1 MQVFKAFFLVL
12 KKHIKPLFIYTGI
25 YAFLLL
31 LITGTAEDNLNGYF
45 ESASLD
51 ISVIDRDH
59 SQTGKALIEYLDS
72 RHNLI
77 EIEDTKKDIQD
88 HIYYRYVKYILII
101 PEGFEKNLIQGKM
114 EGLLQHVQIPGSSQG
129 RFLNNQ
135 IDNFVKETQIYL
147 AGGLEITD
155 AIEAV
160 QKTLADPLVETLH
173 FEEKKESGNDGIFYF
188 FQYLPYIYILLLVC
202 GLAPILFALNKKEI
216 YERTLCS
223 SMRLMQKNLQI
234 LLGSVCYSILTYIVF
249 VALGF
254 LLMGKDMIRAET
266 FCLLL
271 NSAVFLMFAAA
282 MTILLC
288 TLCPVNDSV
297 LNFIANTVGLGMS
310 FLCGVFVP
318 QSLLSKPVLVV
329 AKFLPA
335 YWYIKNNNM
344 LAGFSEEPFSQESF
358 FTAVGIQALFAAVMF
373 TGVLAV
379 SKLKRQRR

>member
-1 MQVFKAFFLVL
+1 MQVFKAFYLIL
-12 KKHIKPLFIYTGI
+12 LKHIKPLFIYIGA
-25 YAFLLL
+25 YAFMLF
-31 LITGTAEDNLNGYF
+31 LITSTAQDNINGYF

-59 SQTGKALIEYLDS
+59 SQAAEALTEYLDS

-77 EIEDTKKDIQD
+77 EIADTKKDIQD

-101 PEGFEKNLIQGKM
+101 PEGFENNLILGKT
-114 EGLLQHVQIPGSSQG
+114 EDLLQHVQIPGSSQG
-129 RFLNNQ
+129 RFLNSQ
-135 IDNFVKETQIYL
+135 IENFVKEMQIYL
-147 AGGLEITD
+147 AGGLEVTE
-155 AIEAV
+155 AMEAV
-160 QKTLADPLVETLH
+160 QKTFADPLVETLH
-173 FEEKKESGNDGIFYF
+173 FEGEKESGNDTVFYF

-216 YERTLCS
+216 HERTLCS
-223 SMRLMQKNLQI
+223 SINLMQKNIQI

-249 VALGF
+249 AALGF
-254 LLMGKDMIRAET
+254 LLTGKNMIRTET
-266 FCLLL
+266 VYLLL
-271 NSAVFLMFAAA
+271 NSAVFLMFATA
-282 MTILLC
+282 MTIFLC
-288 TLCPVNDSV
+288 SLNHVNGSV

-318 QSLLSKPVLVV
+318 QSLLSKPVLAV

-344 LAGFSEEPFSQESF
+344 LAGFSVEPFSRESF
-358 FTAVGIQALFAAVMF
+358 FTAVGIQALFAVVMF

>member
-1 MQVFKAFFLVL
+1 MQVFKAFYLIL
-12 KKHIKPLFIYTGI
+12 KKHMKPLFIYTGA
-25 YAFLLL
+25 YAFMLL
-31 LITGTAEDNLNGYF
+31 LITQTAEDNMNSYF
-45 ESASLD
+45 ESTSLD
-51 ISVIDRDH
+51 ISVIDRDR
-59 SQTGKALIEYLDS
+59 SQAAEALTEYLDS

-101 PEGFEKNLIQGKM
+101 PEGFENNLMQGKT
-114 EGLLQHVQIPGSSQG
+114 EDLLQHVQIPGSSQG

-135 IDNFVKETQIYL
+135 IENYIKQVQIYL
-147 AGGLEITD
+147 AGGQDI
-155 AIEAV
+155 AAAMEAV
-160 QKTLADPLVETLH
+160 QKTLADPLVETLY
-173 FEEKKESGNDGIFYF
+173 FGDKKESRNDTVFYF

-216 YERTLCS
+216 QERTLCS
-223 SMRLMQKNLQI
+223 SMNLMQKNVQI
-234 LLGSVCYSILTYIVF
+234 LLGSVCYSILIYIVF
-249 VALGF
+249 AALGF
-254 LLMGKDMIRAET
+254 LIIGKDMIRAET
-266 FCLLL
+266 VYLLL
-271 NSAVFLMFAAA
+271 NSAVFLIFAAA
-282 MTILLC
+282 MTIFLC
-288 TLCPVNDSV
+288 TLSPVNDSV

-318 QSLLSKPVLVV
+318 QSLLSKPVLAA

-344 LAGFSEEPFSQESF
+344 LAGFSEEPFSRESF
-358 FTAVGIQALFAAVMF
+358 FTVGFQALFAAAMF